1 MTRSRARAGRF
12 LLFAP
17 PLPPRTLAEG
27 RAVSIGRARACD
39 LALSSPSASRRHAEV
54 FPRGGGWA
62 VRDLGSTNG
71 TFLNGQ
77 RLGAPR
83 RLAPGDVIGV
93 GEARIT
99 FCHLEAEA
107 AAARGEERT
116 VVAAAPVE
124 SLRGDFAEIPPVGL
138 LQMLELER
146 KSGLLEVEGE
156 GGAARLWIEAGAPVH
171 AESETA
177 RGLEAA
183 LALAVRPAGRFR
195 LRPHPGPPERS
206 IAIPMTELVL
216 EASRR
221 LDEGL

>member
-1 MTRSRARAGRF
+1 MSRSPARAGRF

-17 PLPPRTLAEG
+17 PLPPRPLAEG
-27 RAVSIGRARACD
+27 RTFSIGRALACD
-39 LALSSPSASRRHAEV
+39 LPLSSPAASRRHAEV
-54 FPRGGGWA
+54 FPGPGGWG

-71 TFLNGQ
+71 TFLNGE
-77 RLGAPR
+77 RLTAPR
-83 RLAPGDVIGV
+83 ALAPGDVIGV
-93 GEARIT
+93 GAARIT
-99 FCHLEAEA
+99 FCHLEAELPGA
-107 AAARGEERT
+107 GGDERT

-124 SLRGDFAEIPPVGL
+124 GLRGEFAEIPPVGL

-156 GGAARLWIEAGAPVH
+156 GGRARLWIEEGAPVH
-171 AESETA
+171 AESGGT

-183 LALAVRPAGRFR
+183 LALAMRRAGRFR
-195 LRPHPGPPERS
+195 LAPDPGPPERS

-221 LDEGL
+221 IDEGP